1 MKIELCPEDMLLEY
15 VENRLNGRF
24 DVQVKNEQ
32 YLKHLPPNIE
42 FSEEFALKWQAMVEP
57 AVKRFIAETFAL
69 RTFLFE
75 VDGYCIFRAAW
86 VPIDA

>member
-42 FSEEFALKWQAMVEP
+42 FSEEFALKCDRIIKMS
-57 AVKRFIAETFAL
+57 
-69 RTFLFE
+69 
-75 VDGYCIFRAAW
+75 DGTI
-86 VPIDA
+86 IN